1 MRLVNVMLQQ
11 RGPLTNEQIAAVY
24 ELAERL
30 RVGIFLPGNN
40 TPRQAVFIWSVSG
53 GLIRILRF
61 ARALRNAGMR

>member
-1 MRLVNVMLQQ
+1 MRLVNVMLRQ

-40 TPRQAVFIWSVSG
+40 TPRQDVFTWSVSG